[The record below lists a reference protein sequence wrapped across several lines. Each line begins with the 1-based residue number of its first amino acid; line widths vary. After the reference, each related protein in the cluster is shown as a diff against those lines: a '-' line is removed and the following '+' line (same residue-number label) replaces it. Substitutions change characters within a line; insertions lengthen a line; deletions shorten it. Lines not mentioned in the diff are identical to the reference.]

1 MFRPLAGVPL
11 LLTILASQAP
21 ASTLAAQESVGV
33 TRQVDNAS
41 DRPYGAFVFRDS
53 VQVPVSPVEAFD
65 RFLEVDA
72 WWDHR
77 FSEDPHRFFIEPRPG
92 GGFYE
97 IFDATGN
104 GVQHAS
110 VIFVRRGEVL
120 RMRGPLG
127 LSGYAIDMVF
137 TLNFQATPSGT
148 TVLLEV
154 RGAGELEEGWPGVV
168 QGVWRHFLAERYRP
182 YVEGDL
188 G

>member
-1 MFRPLAGVPL
+1 MVRPLVGIPL
-11 LLTILASQAP
+11 VLTILISQAP
-21 ASTLAAQESVGV
+21 ASTPVAQESVGV
-33 TRQVDNAS
+33 TGQVGAPA

-53 VQVPVSPVEAFD
+53 VQVRVSPVEAFD

-77 FSEDPHRFFIEPRPG
+77 FSENPHRFFIEPRPG

-97 IFDATGN
+97 IFDATGD

-120 RMRGPLG
+120 RLRGPLG

-137 TLNFQATPSGT
+137 TLNFEETPSGT
-148 TVLLEV
+148 SVLLEV
-154 RGAGELEEGWPGVV
+154 RGAGEVEEGWAGVV